1 VTRPVPAAGAGAQT
15 QRRGA
20 FSALDH
26 RNYRLV
32 FTGIIVSNVG
42 TWMQAASQA
51 WLIHELT
58 GRATDLGVLGLA
70 RAVPLIVLSLVGG
83 TLADRLDKRR
93 LLYVTQTLAAAFA
106 IVQGFLAQAGWI
118 EVWHI
123 WALGFLSAT
132 VLAFDQPTRQ
142 AMLPQLV
149 PREDF
154 MSAITLNAL
163 TFNGA
168 AVLGPAIAGLLV
180 PVAGYASTFY
190 LNGASFGAVIVAL
203 ALLRLPPPPSRPR
216 DSGVLRGVAE
226 GLGYV
231 WRHPAVRALTLMAA
245 VFGLFGSPY
254 VLMLPVYRSILGLDE
269 RALGFL
275 TSAPGLGTIL
285 GGLVLARFAHVR
297 WKGRLLV
304 GSVGLFVATLIT
316 FATSRHYALSVAVLI
331 AVGAS
336 LTAFTTTTQTLLQ
349 RATDDRMRGRV
360 VSMYTTTVIGF
371 QPLGALDLGWAI
383 DRIGAPAALSAAAL
397 VVATVAL
404 VMAPRLRRLPDW

>member
-1 VTRPVPAAGAGAQT
+1 MQT
-15 QRRGA
+15 
-20 FSALDH
+20 
-26 RNYRLV
+26 
-32 FTGIIVSNVG
+32 
-42 TWMQAASQA
+42 ASQA
-51 WLIHELT
+51 WLIHQLT

-106 IVQGFLAQAGWI
+106 IIQGLLAQAGVL

-123 WALGFLSAT
+123 WVLGFLSAT

-142 AMLPQLV
+142 AMLPALV

-168 AVLGPAIAGLLV
+168 AVLGPAIAGLVV
-180 PVAGYASTFY
+180 PVAGYAWTFY
-190 LNGASFGAVIVAL
+190 LNGISFAAVIVAL
-203 ALLRLPPPPSRPR
+203 VLMRLPAPPPRPR
-216 DSGVLRGVAE
+216 EAGVLRGVAD
-226 GLGYV
+226 GLRYI
-231 WRHPAVRALTLMAA
+231 WRNPTVRALTVMAA
-245 VFGLFGSPY
+245 AFGLFGSPY
-254 VLMLPVYRSILGLDE
+254 VLMLPVYRPLLDLDE
-269 RALGFL
+269 RALGL
-275 TSAPGLGTIL
+275 LSSAPGLGAVL

-304 GSVGLFVATLIT
+304 GSVGLFVITLIT
-316 FATSRHYALSVAVLI
+316 FATSRSYGVSLAVLV

-360 VSMYTTTVIGF
+360 VSMFTTTIIGF

-383 DRIGAPAALSAAAL
+383 DQVGAPAALSAAAL
-397 VVATVAL
+397 VVGAVAL
-404 VMAPRLRRLPDW
+404 ALTPRLRRQPDW

>member
-1 VTRPVPAAGAGAQT
+1 MGVTRPALGEPARST
-15 QRRGA
+15 RGS
-20 FSALDH
+20 FSALSS
-26 RNYRLV
+26 RNYRLLL
-32 FTGIIVSNVG
+32 TGVIISSVG
-42 TWMQAASQA
+42 TWMQTASQA
-51 WLIHELT
+51 WLIHQLT

-106 IVQGFLAQAGWI
+106 IIQGLLAQAGVL

-123 WALGFLSAT
+123 WVLGFLSAT

-142 AMLPQLV
+142 AMLPALV

-168 AVLGPAIAGLLV
+168 AVLGPAIAGLVV
-180 PVAGYASTFY
+180 PVAGYAWTFY
-190 LNGASFGAVIVAL
+190 LNGISFAAVIVAL
-203 ALLRLPPPPSRPR
+203 VLMRLPAPPPRPR
-216 DSGVLRGVAE
+216 EAGVLRGVAD
-226 GLGYV
+226 GLRYI
-231 WRHPAVRALTLMAA
+231 WRNPTVRALTVMAA
-245 VFGLFGSPY
+245 AFGLFGSPY
-254 VLMLPVYRSILGLDE
+254 VLMLPVYRPLLDLDE
-269 RALGFL
+269 RALGL
-275 TSAPGLGTIL
+275 LSSAPGLGAVL

-304 GSVGLFVATLIT
+304 GSVGLFVITLIT
-316 FATSRHYALSVAVLI
+316 FATSRSYGVSLAVLV

-360 VSMYTTTVIGF
+360 VSMFTTTIIGF

-383 DRIGAPAALSAAAL
+383 DQVGAPAALSAAAL
-397 VVATVAL
+397 VVGAVAL
-404 VMAPRLRRLPDW
+404 ALTPRLRRQPDW

>member
-1 VTRPVPAAGAGAQT
+1 MRPVAASDPGSA
-15 QRRGA
+15 RRS
-20 FSALDH
+20 FSALAH
-26 RNYRLV
+26 RNYRLLLGGV
-32 FTGIIVSNVG
+32 AVSSVG
-42 TWMQAASQA
+42 TWVQTASQA

-93 LLYVTQTLAAAFA
+93 LLYVTQALAAAFA
-106 IVQGFLAQAGWI
+106 ILQGALTQAGWI

-123 WALGFLSAT
+123 WVLGFLSAT

-142 AMLPQLV
+142 AMLPALV

-154 MSAITLNAL
+154 MSAIALNAF

-168 AVLGPAIAGLLV
+168 AMLGPAIAGLLV

-190 LNGASFGAVIVAL
+190 VNGISFGAVIVAL
-203 ALLRLPPPPSRPR
+203 GLMRLPAPASAPR
-216 DSGVLRGVAE
+216 QAGVLRGVTD
-226 GLGYV
+226 GLRYI
-231 WRHPAVRALTLMAA
+231 WRNPTVRALTVMAA
-245 VFGLFGSPY
+245 AFGLFGSPY
-254 VLMLPVYRSILGLDE
+254 VFMLPVYRPILDLDE

-275 TSAPGLGTIL
+275 SSAPGLGAVL
-285 GGLVLARFAHVR
+285 GGLMLARFAHAR
-297 WKGRLLV
+297 GKGRLLV
-304 GSVGLFVATLIT
+304 ASVALFVVTLIT
-316 FATSRHYALSVAVLI
+316 FATSRSYPVSLTVLI
-331 AVGAS
+331 LVGA
-336 LTAFTTTTQTLLQ
+336 LATAFTATTQTLLQ

-397 VVATVAL
+397 VVAIIAL
-404 VMAPRLRRLPDW
+404 ALAPRLRTQPDW